1 MIIFGNSS
9 GIAIVGWGVIR
20 FENSKATALDYG
32 SVMTG
37 PELSVEERLEI
48 IYDRLDSI
56 IKKYR
61 PDAVSVEEL
70 FWNTNQKTGIIAAE
84 ARGTILLCARKN
96 GIDIFEYTPLQV
108 KQSVTGY
115 GRAEKKQIISLV
127 TMMLG
132 LSTRPRSL
140 TILLMHLRLRS
151 AMRTVRPPVSESI
164 STHRQTRGSDG
175 GTYEDERY
183 IGATNIVVRGKTVF
197 FDPKKKKSEK

>member
-1 MIIFGNSS
+1 MIILGIDP

-70 FWNTNQKTGIIAAE
+70 FWNTNQKTGIIVAE
-84 ARGTILLCARKN
+84 ARGTILL
-96 GIDIFEYTPLQV
+96 
-108 KQSVTGY
+108 
-115 GRAEKKQIISLV
+115 
-127 TMMLG
+127 
-132 LSTRPRSL
+132 
-140 TILLMHLRLRS
+140 
-151 AMRTVRPPVSESI
+151 
-164 STHRQTRGSDG
+164 
-175 GTYEDERY
+175 
-183 IGATNIVVRGKTVF
+183 
-197 FDPKKKKSEK
+197 